1 MPRRSAG
8 GDSDT
13 RYGGWPVNLKI
24 ALQKA
29 IVLGTGSLQAAL
41 LVLAL
46 IAPAGADGTN
56 VNASVEP
63 PLAIQG
69 HDPVAYFTEGK
80 AVKGSNAHEMLFDD
94 ARWLF
99 TSASHKATFAA
110 DPDRFMPQY
119 GAFCAGAMVA
129 GVRTPANPENWVIVN
144 GKLYML
150 DGGKRDLEE
159 WIKHASDNIKSA
171 DQNWAKLTNP

>member
-1 MPRRSAG
+1 M
-8 GDSDT
+8 
-13 RYGGWPVNLKI
+13 NLKI
-24 ALQKA
+24 TLQNAIALGA
-29 IVLGTGSLQAAL
+29 GSLQAAL

-56 VNASVEP
+56 VNASTEP

-69 HDPVAYFTEGK
+69 YDPVAYFTEGK

-94 ARWLF
+94 TRWLF
-99 TSASHKATFAA
+99 TSASHKEMFAA

-119 GAFCAGAMVA
+119 GAFCAGAMAA
-129 GVRTPANPENWVIVN
+129 GIRAPANPENWVIVN

-150 DGGKRDLEE
+150 AGGKPDLEY
-159 WIKHASDNIKSA
+159 WIKHAADNIKSA
-171 DQNWAKLTNP
+171 DQSWARFTNP